1 MLQKQKFLKN
11 IFGVDFFRFGHMRG
25 YGNHILWALKNGQAD
40 FPHACARAPGLLSGS
55 VCVPHVKGVSEH
67 LQKSL
72 RKEQVKLI
80 YKRGRTVGTL
90 LCNTK
95 AKRQDRKNVIYK
107 GKCKTCGKEY
117 IGETS
122 QWLETRKQQ
131 HKQCCRA
138 KDEKNGFAHHLKQ
151 YPDHEIDWENFEVID
166 SARNW
171 KERKMKE
178 AVYIKQAS
186 NGGNLQ
192 NVLNIE
198 NGETMDTCWTS
209 ILSLID

>member
-1 MLQKQKFLKN
+1 M
-11 IFGVDFFRFGHMRG
+11 
-25 YGNHILWALKNGQAD
+25 
-40 FPHACARAPGLLSGS
+40 
-55 VCVPHVKGVSEH
+55 
-67 LQKSL
+67 
-72 RKEQVKLI
+72 
-80 YKRGRTVGTL
+80 GTL

-107 GKCKTCGKEY
+107 GKCKTCGKAY

-131 HKQCCRA
+131 HKQCF
-138 KDEKNGFAHHLKQ
+138 KKNGFAYHVKQ
-151 YPDHEIDWENFEVID
+151 NPDHEIDWENFEVID
-166 SARNW
+166 TARIW
-171 KERKMKE
+171 KVRKMKE
-178 AVYIKQAS
+178 AIYINQAS
-186 NGGNLQ
+186 NGGSLG

>member
-1 MLQKQKFLKN
+1 M
-11 IFGVDFFRFGHMRG
+11 
-25 YGNHILWALKNGQAD
+25 
-40 FPHACARAPGLLSGS
+40 
-55 VCVPHVKGVSEH
+55 KGVSEH

-80 YKRGRTVGTL
+80 YKRGRTVATL

-95 AKRQDRKNVIYK
+95 AKGQDRKNVIYK

-131 HKQCCRA
+131 HKQCCRT